1 MYPTVYRA
9 TRLLWP
15 GGMETRRHL
24 RELERTQWLSRD
36 ELQQVQ
42 LGKLQR
48 LVQHAYDNVP
58 FYHEK
63 YQQAGIHPRDIRSLA
78 DFQALPFL
86 TREEVRANL
95 PALTARNFERDKLFP
110 NETGGS
116 TGEPLHFFVEGAFW
130 WWNAAT
136 WFRARHW
143 HGVQEGDRAAWLWGA
158 HEDMPEWSWR
168 RRWRAALMQER
179 YLNAFAMTESKMQ
192 EFAQMLRVW
201 RPKMLKGYASTL
213 TLFARHLQKQGI
225 SDIRPHYIETTSEKL
240 TQPQRELLE
249 TVFHC
254 PVADH
259 YSSRELGTMA
269 YQCAQGGFHI
279 CADVR
284 YLEVVANGLVAPPGQ
299 LGEVV
304 ATSLNQFAMPF
315 IRYKNGDV
323 AVYQE
328 QPCACGRPL
337 PCLQEVV
344 GRTNDYLVS
353 GDGQFVH
360 SEFFAYIF
368 RVKPEVERYQVYQR
382 DARHLE
388 VRLVC
393 NQPVS
398 AAWLENARQE
408 VQRRFGPATQV
419 TLQRVDRLELT
430 PAGKH
435 RYIISEVLPVF

>member
-1 MYPTVYRA
+1 MYPTLYRA
-9 TRLLWP
+9 ARRLWS
-15 GGMETRRHL
+15 GGAETHRHL
-24 RELERTQWLSRD
+24 QELERTQWLSAD
-36 ELQQVQ
+36 ELQQLQ
-42 LGKLQR
+42 LTRLQKLIR
-48 LVQHAYDNVP
+48 HAYENVP

-63 YQQAGIHPRDIRSLA
+63 YRQAGIQPQDIHSLE
-78 DFQALPFL
+78 DFQALPCL

-95 PALTARNFERDKLFP
+95 PALTARNVDRDSLFP

-130 WWNAAT
+130 WWNAAA
-136 WFRARHW
+136 WFRARQW
-143 HGVQEGDRAAWLWGA
+143 HGVREGDRAAWLWGA

-168 RRWRAALMQER
+168 RRLRATLMQER
-179 YLNAFAMTESKMQ
+179 YLNAFAMTEAKMND
-192 EFAQMLRVW
+192 FAQSLRAW
-201 RPKMLKGYASTL
+201 RPQMLKGYASTL

-225 SDIRPHYIETTSEKL
+225 TDIRPRYIETTSEKL
-240 TQPQRELLE
+240 TAPQRELLE
-249 TVFHC
+249 AVFHC

-269 YQCAQGGFHI
+269 YQCDRGGFHV

-284 YLEVVANGLVAPPGQ
+284 YLEIVANGQSAPPGQ

-304 ATSLNQFAMPF
+304 VTSLNQFAMPF
-315 IRYKNGDV
+315 IRYKNGDI

-328 QPCACGRPL
+328 QPCACGRAL
-337 PCLQEVV
+337 PCLREVV

-360 SEFFAYIF
+360 SEFFAYTF
-368 RVKPEVERYQVYQR
+368 RVKPEVDRYQVYQP

-393 NQPVS
+393 NRPVG
-398 AAWLENARQE
+398 AAWLEAARAEIQH
-408 VQRRFGPATQV
+408 RFGPATQV
-419 TLQRVDRLELT
+419 TLQVVDHLELT

-435 RYIISEVLPVF
+435 RYIISEVTPVF